1 MVSQSQEQP
10 EADVP
15 PVNTGGTTTDITSEF
30 EGVNT
35 FEDVATSPEDIAP
48 EVPVTEEVTT
58 ETPTETPVLESGL
71 PLDNTA
77 PPPPP
82 DSGPPSL
89 APQTDYEQ
97 RLASL
102 EQERS
107 QLQQQQY
114 DQQINQAYHTYVQEL
129 ESKGYLPDQAQFVAR
144 QWHESVSNQAR
155 AARQQQEVS
164 QYLMGQQA
172 AAEHFAEKYNLGLSD
187 LAQLRQHQDPQ
198 SMEAAAKNISS
209 DREMRA
215 ELAKLRADRVP
226 TQSFADNESTPAA
239 NNDEDRGLDRY
250 NQGDRS
256 PQAQSAARKAAGL
269 G

>member
-15 PVNTGGTTTDITSEF
+15 PVNTGGTTTDITSDF

-35 FEDVATSPEDIAP
+35 FEDTNTAPQDIDNTP
-48 EVPVTEEVTT
+48 DTEVEASQ
-58 ETPTETPVLESGL
+58 ETPTEAPVPEAGL

-77 PPPPP
+77 PPPP

-239 NNDEDRGLDRY
+239 NNDEDRWLDRY